1 MPSLLNPY
9 KLARSVLFSMDA
21 EKAHHLTLQ
30 RLKTHYNNP
39 LLRPFISNHIA
50 PLPCKIMGLDVKN
63 PVGLAAGLDKNG
75 EYIDPLASMG
85 FGFIEVGT
93 VTPRAQPGNP
103 KPRMFRIP
111 AKECLIN
118 RMGFNNEGLET
129 FLANVRQS
137 RFRQHGGILGLN
149 LGKNADTPIE
159 KASEDYLKGLEGVYP
174 FADYITINISSP
186 NTKNLRALQG
196 EDELS
201 RLLQQLQEKRL
212 QLADHYQRYVPIAIK
227 IAPDMDQDQV
237 DSIAHL
243 LVTHKMDGVIATN
256 TTLSREAVKGLPH
269 ADEAGGLS
277 GPPVHEMSL
286 KVIARLRQSLGN
298 DFSIIGVGGITSGQQ
313 AVEKIQA
320 GANAIQ
326 LYTGL
331 VYKGPQLVKECVEAL
346 RSLPRK

>member
-9 KLARSVLFSMDA
+9 KLARPVLFSMDA

-39 LLRPFISNHIA
+39 LFRPFISNHIA
-50 PLPCKIMGLDVKN
+50 PLPCKIMGLELKN

-75 EYIDPLASMG
+75 EYIDALSSFG

-118 RMGFNNEGLET
+118 RMGFNNEGLDT
-129 FLANVRQS
+129 FLANVLQS
-137 RFRQHGGILGLN
+137 HFRQKGGILGLN

-159 KASEDYLKGLEGVYP
+159 KASEDYLKGLAGVYP

-212 QLADHYQRYVPIAIK
+212 QLADQYQRYVPIAIK

-243 LVTHKMDGVIATN
+243 LLTHKMDGVIATN

-313 AVEKIQA
+313 AIEKIQA